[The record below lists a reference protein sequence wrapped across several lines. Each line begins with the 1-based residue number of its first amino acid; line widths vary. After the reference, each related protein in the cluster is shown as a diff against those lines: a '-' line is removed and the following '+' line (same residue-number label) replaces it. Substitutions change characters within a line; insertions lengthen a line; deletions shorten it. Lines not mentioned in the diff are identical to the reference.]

1 MACAVARKF
10 FEKARGVF
18 VMADKRRTHYEIDM
32 CNGPILSKMLR
43 FSIPLMC
50 SSVLQLLFNAAD
62 IVVVGRWAGDNSL
75 AAVGSNSALIG
86 LLTNLFVG
94 LAVGA
99 NTLAAKYYGAH
110 DKDELHRVVHTSI
123 LLSMISGL
131 ILTVIGVFGART
143 ILTWMRTPDNVLDL
157 AALYLRIYFLGM
169 PATMVYNF
177 GAALLRAEGDTQ
189 RPLYFLSLAG
199 VVNIILNLFFVIV
212 CHLDVAG
219 VAIATVISQCISAA
233 LVLRCM
239 VKDTGPLHLDLKKM
253 RLHSTTMGQI
263 LRIGLPAGFQGILF
277 SLSNVVIQSSVN
289 TFGEV
294 IMAGNSAAANIE
306 QFVYVSMNAMYQATI
321 SFVSQNYGAGNY
333 HRIRKIVVRAQCC
346 VLVVGLV
353 LGNAATLAGR
363 VLLSIYTTSP
373 AVIDAGI
380 TRMQI
385 VCATYAICGMMD
397 VMVGGLRGIGYSVM
411 PMLVSLVGACGLRLL
426 WIATI
431 FQIPRFHTIQ
441 MLYWS
446 YPVSWIV
453 TFSVHVLCFLWAMRK
468 VKQQLLP
475 DGNTAAV
482 PQPAVEA
489 SQAEELSSLE

>member
-1 MACAVARKF
+1 MAGKQQ
-10 FEKARGVF
+10 
-18 VMADKRRTHYEIDM
+18 THYEIDM

-75 AAVGSNSALIG
+75 AAVGSNTALIG

-99 NTLAAKYYGAH
+99 NTLAAKYYGAR
-110 DKDELHRVVHTSI
+110 DRDALHRVVHTSI
-123 LLSMISGL
+123 LLSIISGL
-131 ILTVIGVFGART
+131 VLTVVGVFGART
-143 ILTWMRTPDNVLDL
+143 ILIWMQTPENVLDL
-157 AALYLRIYFLGM
+157 ATLYLRIYFLGM
-169 PATMVYNF
+169 TATMVYNF

-199 VVNIILNLFFVIV
+199 VVNIVLNLFFVIV
-212 CHLDVAG
+212 CKLDVAG
-219 VAIATVISQCISAA
+219 VAIATVISQCISAS

-253 RLHSTTMGQI
+253 RLHPQAMRQI

-321 SFVSQNYGAGNY
+321 SFTSQNYGAGNY
-333 HRIRKIVVRAQCC
+333 HRIRKIMIRAQGC

-373 AVIDAGI
+373 PVIEAGLV
-380 TRMQI
+380 RMGI
-385 VCATYAICGMMD
+385 VCTTYALCGMMD
-397 VMVGGLRGIGYSVM
+397 VMVGGLRGIGYSIM
-411 PMLVSLVGACGLRLL
+411 PMLVSLVGACGL
-426 WIATI
+426 
-431 FQIPRFHTIQ
+431 
-441 MLYWS
+441 
-446 YPVSWIV
+446 
-453 TFSVHVLCFLWAMRK
+453 
-468 VKQQLLP
+468 
-475 DGNTAAV
+475 AAV
-482 PQPAVEA
+482 DRHHFSAAPVPHHPDDLLVLSHQLGYYLRRPRDLFPVGHEKGQAPAAAGGRARAGGSAPHFGRGDRFGIRKKRRESDGFPPLFLLQP
-489 SQAEELSSLE
+489 

>member
-1 MACAVARKF
+1 MLGRQ
-10 FEKARGVF
+10 
-18 VMADKRRTHYEIDM
+18 RTHYEIDM
-32 CNGPILSKMLR
+32 CSGPILSKMLR

-75 AAVGSNSALIG
+75 AAVGSNTALIG

-99 NTLAAKYYGAH
+99 NTLAAKYYGAR
-110 DKDELHRVVHTSI
+110 DRDELHRVVHTSI
-123 LLSMISGL
+123 LLSILSGL
-131 ILTVIGVFGART
+131 ILAVIGVLGART
-143 ILTWMRTPDNVLDL
+143 ILVWMQTPDNVLGL

-199 VVNIILNLFFVIV
+199 VVNIVLNLFFVIV

-253 RLHSTTMGQI
+253 RLHPKTMRQI
-263 LRIGLPAGFQGILF
+263 LQIGLPAGFQGILF

-321 SFVSQNYGAGNY
+321 SFVSQNFGAGNY
-333 HRIRKIVVRAQCC
+333 HRIRKIVLRAQAC
-346 VLVVGLV
+346 VLAVGV
-353 LGNAATLAGR
+353 ILGNAATLGGR

-373 AVIDAGI
+373 AVIDAGLD
-380 TRMQI
+380 RMHI
-385 VCATYAICGMMD
+385 VCALYAICGMMD

-431 FQIPRFHTIQ
+431 FQIPQFHTIQ

-446 YPVSWIV
+446 YPVSWII
-453 TFSVHVLCFLWAMRK
+453 TLGVHVICFLWAMKRVKRK
-468 VKQQLLP
+468 LLP
-475 DGNTAAV
+475 EGEPNVEKEAV
-482 PQPAVEA
+482 
-489 SQAEELSSLE
+489 AE

>member
-1 MACAVARKF
+1 MAGKQQ
-10 FEKARGVF
+10 
-18 VMADKRRTHYEIDM
+18 THYEIDM

-75 AAVGSNSALIG
+75 AAVGSNTALIG

-99 NTLAAKYYGAH
+99 NTLAAKYYGAR
-110 DKDELHRVVHTSI
+110 DRDALHRVVHTSI
-123 LLSMISGL
+123 LLSIISGL
-131 ILTVIGVFGART
+131 VLTVVGVFGART
-143 ILTWMRTPDNVLDL
+143 ILIWMQTPENVLDL
-157 AALYLRIYFLGM
+157 ATLYLRIYFLGM
-169 PATMVYNF
+169 TATMVYNF

-199 VVNIILNLFFVIV
+199 VVNIVLNLFFVIV
-212 CHLDVAG
+212 CKLDVAG
-219 VAIATVISQCISAA
+219 VAIATVISQCISAS

-253 RLHSTTMGQI
+253 RLHPQAMRQI

-321 SFVSQNYGAGNY
+321 SFTSQNYGAGNY
-333 HRIRKIVVRAQCC
+333 HRIRKIMIRAQGC

-373 AVIDAGI
+373 PVIEAGLV
-380 TRMQI
+380 RMGI
-385 VCATYAICGMMD
+385 VCTTYALCGMMD
-397 VMVGGLRGIGYSVM
+397 VMVGGLRGIGYSIM

-431 FQIPRFHTIQ
+431 FQLPQFHTIQ
-441 MLYWS
+441 TIYWS
-446 YPVSWIV
+446 YPISWAI
-453 TFSVHVLCFLWAMRK
+453 TFGVHVICFLWAMKK
-468 VKQQLLP
+468 VKRQLLP
-475 DGNTAAV
+475 EGAPAPVEV
-482 PQPAVEA
+482 PPT
-489 SQAEELSSLE
+489 LEFETVPH

>member
-1 MACAVARKF
+1 MAGKQQ
-10 FEKARGVF
+10 
-18 VMADKRRTHYEIDM
+18 THYEIDM

-75 AAVGSNSALIG
+75 AAVGSNTALIG

-99 NTLAAKYYGAH
+99 NTLAAKYYGAR
-110 DKDELHRVVHTSI
+110 DRDALHRVVHTSI
-123 LLSMISGL
+123 LLSIISGL
-131 ILTVIGVFGART
+131 VLTVVGVFGART
-143 ILTWMRTPDNVLDL
+143 ILIWMQTPENVLDL
-157 AALYLRIYFLGM
+157 ATLYLRIYFLGM
-169 PATMVYNF
+169 TATMVYNF

-199 VVNIILNLFFVIV
+199 VVNIVLNLFFVIV
-212 CHLDVAG
+212 CKLDVAG
-219 VAIATVISQCISAA
+219 VAIATVISQCISAS

-253 RLHSTTMGQI
+253 RLHPQAMRQI

-321 SFVSQNYGAGNY
+321 SFTSQNYGAGNY
-333 HRIRKIVVRAQCC
+333 HRIRKIMIRAQGC

-373 AVIDAGI
+373 PVIEAGLV
-380 TRMQI
+380 RMGI
-385 VCATYAICGMMD
+385 VCTTYALCGMMD
-397 VMVGGLRGIGYSVM
+397 VMVGGLRGIGYSIM
-411 PMLVSLVGACGLRLL
+411 PMMVSLGGPFGLL

-431 FQIPRFHTIQ
+431 FQLPQFHTIQ
-441 MLYWS
+441 TIYWS
-446 YPVSWIV
+446 YPISWAI
-453 TFSVHVLCFLWAMRK
+453 TFGVHVICFLWAMKK
-468 VKQQLLP
+468 VKRQLLP
-475 DGNTAAV
+475 EGAPAPVEV
-482 PQPAVEA
+482 PPTL
-489 SQAEELSSLE
+489 EEETVSE

>member
-1 MACAVARKF
+1 MAGKQ
-10 FEKARGVF
+10 
-18 VMADKRRTHYEIDM
+18 RTHYEIDM

-99 NTLAAKYYGAH
+99 NTVAAKCYGAH
-110 DKDELHRVVHTSI
+110 DRDELHRVVHTSI
-123 LLSMISGL
+123 LLSIISGL
-131 ILTVIGVFGART
+131 ILTVVGVFGART
-143 ILTWMRTPDNVLDL
+143 ILIWMQTPANVLDL

-199 VVNIILNLFFVIV
+199 VVNIVLNLFFVIV

-253 RLHSTTMGQI
+253 RLHPSTLSQI

-289 TFGEV
+289 TFGET
-294 IMAGNSAAANIE
+294 IMAGNSAAANLE

-333 HRIRKIVVRAQCC
+333 HRIRKIVIRAQCC

-353 LGNAATLAGR
+353 LGNAATFFGHT
-363 VLLSIYTTSP
+363 LLSIYTSSP
-373 AVIDAGI
+373 AVIEAGLV
-380 TRMQI
+380 RMGI
-385 VCATYAICGMMD
+385 CCATYALCGMMD

-431 FQIPRFHTIQ
+431 FQIPQFHTIQ

-446 YPVSWIV
+446 YPVSWLI
-453 TFSVHVLCFLWAMRK
+453 TLSVHVLCFLWAMKR

-475 DGNTAAV
+475 AEA
-482 PQPAVEA
+482 PASAELLEEEI
-489 SQAEELSSLE
+489 SQ

>member
-1 MACAVARKF
+1 MAGKQQ
-10 FEKARGVF
+10 
-18 VMADKRRTHYEIDM
+18 THYEIDM

-75 AAVGSNSALIG
+75 AAVGSNTALIG

-99 NTLAAKYYGAH
+99 NTLAAKYYGAR
-110 DKDELHRVVHTSI
+110 DRDALHRVVHTSI
-123 LLSMISGL
+123 LLSIISGL
-131 ILTVIGVFGART
+131 VLTVVGVFGART
-143 ILTWMRTPDNVLDL
+143 ILIWMQTPENVLDL
-157 AALYLRIYFLGM
+157 ATLYLRIYFLGM
-169 PATMVYNF
+169 TATMVYNF

-199 VVNIILNLFFVIV
+199 VVNIVLNLFFVIV
-212 CHLDVAG
+212 CKLDVAG
-219 VAIATVISQCISAA
+219 VAIATVISQCISAS

-253 RLHSTTMGQI
+253 RLHPQAMRQI

-321 SFVSQNYGAGNY
+321 SFTSQNYGAGNY
-333 HRIRKIVVRAQCC
+333 HRIRKIMIRAQGC

-363 VLLSIYTTSP
+363 VLLSIYTT
-373 AVIDAGI
+373 
-380 TRMQI
+380 
-385 VCATYAICGMMD
+385 YALCGMMD
-397 VMVGGLRGIGYSVM
+397 VMVGGLRGIGYSIM

-431 FQIPRFHTIQ
+431 FQLPQFHTIQ
-441 MLYWS
+441 TIYWS
-446 YPVSWIV
+446 YPISWAI
-453 TFSVHVLCFLWAMRK
+453 TFGVHVICFLWAMKK
-468 VKQQLLP
+468 VKRQLLP
-475 DGNTAAV
+475 EGAPAPVEV
-482 PQPAVEA
+482 PPTL
-489 SQAEELSSLE
+489 EEETVSE

>member
-1 MACAVARKF
+1 MAGKQQ
-10 FEKARGVF
+10 
-18 VMADKRRTHYEIDM
+18 THYEIDM

-75 AAVGSNSALIG
+75 AAVGSNTALIG

-99 NTLAAKYYGAH
+99 NTLAAKYYGAR
-110 DKDELHRVVHTSI
+110 DRDALHRVVHTSI
-123 LLSMISGL
+123 LLSIISGL
-131 ILTVIGVFGART
+131 VLTVVGVFGART
-143 ILTWMRTPDNVLDL
+143 ILIWMQTPENVLDL
-157 AALYLRIYFLGM
+157 ATLYLRIYFLGM
-169 PATMVYNF
+169 TATMVYNF

-199 VVNIILNLFFVIV
+199 VVNIV
-212 CHLDVAG
+212 CKLDVAG
-219 VAIATVISQCISAA
+219 VAIATVISQCISAS

-253 RLHSTTMGQI
+253 RLHPQAMRQI

-321 SFVSQNYGAGNY
+321 SFTSQNYGAGNY
-333 HRIRKIVVRAQCC
+333 HRIRKIMIRAQGC

-373 AVIDAGI
+373 PVIEAGLV
-380 TRMQI
+380 RMGI
-385 VCATYAICGMMD
+385 VCTTYALCGMMD
-397 VMVGGLRGIGYSVM
+397 VMVGGLRGIGYSIM

-431 FQIPRFHTIQ
+431 FQLPQFHTIQ
-441 MLYWS
+441 TIYWS
-446 YPVSWIV
+446 YPISWAI
-453 TFSVHVLCFLWAMRK
+453 TFGVHVICFLWAMKK
-468 VKQQLLP
+468 VKRQLLP
-475 DGNTAAV
+475 EGAPAPVEV
-482 PQPAVEA
+482 PPTL
-489 SQAEELSSLE
+489 EEETVSE